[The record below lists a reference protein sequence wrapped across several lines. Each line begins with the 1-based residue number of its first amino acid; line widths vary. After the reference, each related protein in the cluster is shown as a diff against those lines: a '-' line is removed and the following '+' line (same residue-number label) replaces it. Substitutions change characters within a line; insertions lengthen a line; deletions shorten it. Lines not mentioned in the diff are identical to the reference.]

1 MEISTKT
8 ATTDVQEFLN
18 EPHLRK
24 LLEIR
29 QGFAIKLEQAAS
41 FSDTKKAMEVALERA
56 NFAIKEFLLIP

>member
-1 MEISTKT
+1 
-8 ATTDVQEFLN
+8 LN

-41 FSDTKKAMEVALERA
+41 FSDTKKTLEVSLERA